1 MNTIKFNKTPLAAL
15 LVGAFSVASAH
26 AESVT
31 LLDENFDD
39 ATNASI
45 QSLLSSNPSSL
56 PTGTTWSSS
65 GSANSVNL
73 RLGTDSINTYNAG
86 NPLQRFALTVADVNF
101 FLPAT
106 TANKFL
112 VMGDDSGQLAGSP
125 TSGTFGF
132 AMPFTLASGATD
144 ITVSFDWVFSAFLLG
159 SATPDTDQFK
169 VGIGGQSFS
178 IATPLVTHATVLDQ
192 SIYSSGKTYG
202 PDSIT
207 LAVASLG
214 ATDTNGQYWLS
225 FGFFENASSS
235 VNSAVGIDNIKITAN
250 VAPVPVPT
258 AVWTFLSGFMGL
270 LALHKRKRLSAGSVV
285 EAG

>member
-1 MNTIKFNKTPLAAL
+1 MKQLLIKKTLFASL
-15 LVGAFSVASAH
+15 MVSAFSLSSAY
-26 AESVT
+26 ADTVT

-56 PTGTTWSSS
+56 PTGTAWSSS

-86 NPLQRFALTVADVNF
+86 NPLQRFALTAADVNF

-106 TANKFL
+106 AANKFL
-112 VMGDDSGQLAGSP
+112 VMGDDSGQLAGAP
-125 TSGTFGF
+125 TAGTFGF

-169 VGIGGQSFS
+169 VGIGGDGFS
-178 IATPLVTHATVLDQ
+178 IATPLATHATVLDQ

-202 PDSIT
+202 PDSVT

-214 ATDTNGQYWLS
+214 AADANGQYWLS

-270 LALHKRKRLSAGSVV
+270 LALGKRNRQA
-285 EAG
+285 A